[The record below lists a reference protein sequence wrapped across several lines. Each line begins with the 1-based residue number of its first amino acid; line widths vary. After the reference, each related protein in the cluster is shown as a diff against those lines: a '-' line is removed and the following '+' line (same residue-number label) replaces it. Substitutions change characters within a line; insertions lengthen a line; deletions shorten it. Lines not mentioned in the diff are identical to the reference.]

1 MRSKSSINTLVS
13 MFLFWF
19 SCSIETEKRE
29 DYTINLI
36 DFDGITIIP
45 DSLYTQISLEFN
57 VVYGFIEGVVDGS
70 YTVSDVEI
78 VWSSNLFYID
88 NDMGTYSKCETD
100 SHNYFDCQDVDRS
113 MLVTDTLS
121 IAGTNDI
128 YTNEL
133 VLSNLMVSD
142 TLILHYSIHRNGKPV
157 DYYYK
162 DTYYDLIALP
172 IN

>member
-1 MRSKSSINTLVS
+1 

-57 VVYGFIEGVVDGS
+57 VVYGFIEGVVDGR

-88 NDMGTYSKCETD
+88 K
-100 SHNYFDCQDVDRS
+100 
-113 MLVTDTLS
+113 
-121 IAGTNDI
+121 DI
-128 YTNEL
+128 GAY
-133 VLSNLMVSD
+133 
-142 TLILHYSIHRNGKPV
+142 
-157 DYYYK
+157 
-162 DTYYDLIALP
+162 
-172 IN
+172 